1 MVKAKPDEYHSVTPY
16 LRMRDAAG
24 AIEFYKRAFGAKEI
38 MRMPAPDGRVMH
50 AELKIGDSVVMV
62 GEPMGESAA
71 AHGAPIAGLL
81 VYVDDVDGTFRK
93 ATAAGAHAEG
103 QPENMFYGDRMGSV
117 IDPYG
122 HEWMLATHVEDVPE
136 GEMQRRMAAESQRM
150 ANARN

>member
-1 MVKAKPDEYHSVTPY
+1 
-16 LRMRDAAG
+16 MRDAAG
-24 AIEFYKRAFGAKEI
+24 AIDFYKRVFGAQEM

-71 AHGAPIAGLL
+71 ALTRPSIAGRAP
-81 VYVDDVDGTFRK
+81 VCRRCRPGRSRA
-93 ATAAGAHAEG
+93 ATEAGAHAEG
-103 QPENMFYGDRMGSV
+103 QPPRTCSTATAWV
-117 IDPYG
+117 SSIDPDG

-136 GEMQRRMAAESQRM
+136 AEMQRRMTAESQRM